1 VSDADCPNA
10 GFAVTEARGDA
21 DHGPEPDVR
30 RSGQG
35 HDHCEHDQQQS
46 HRDPHEQVRGAGRL
60 GRAVVHGRACLD
72 VVVVMRIMRHREGPP
87 CQTSGEPV
95 MVAGVRRGAHGQ
107 YPPSAHR
114 RSSSPRSGPAP
125 PRRRQMGPQAHS
137 PRRARAACWT
147 CPAGDGQP
155 SAGAP
160 LGMSSSRAHPRGRWH
175 SRGGGLPHESRP
187 GQRRTR
193 MRWPR
198 PAEGRLDGRGHS
210 AHRLE
215 TGVACAMGE
224 IPVDEGRCDSRVSS
238 DNGLEEMGSDT
249 HLIELRLPC
258 RLHGY
263 SRRHESARWGL
274 MPIVSRGSCT
284 HDRVMTGLPRASPP
298 FDVTSDARS
307 VSGAEL
313 RRLRTREIRGESTAS
328 RPVRATDD
336 VHRDHRAAL
345 SRAARSRG
353 AALTDPRAS

>member
-1 VSDADCPNA
+1 VPDELGTRDGRRGPPRCPWAVLPIRPSTFLVAAVRPCPSAAPPDGAAGPFSSPGASRMLDVS
-10 GFAVTEARGDA
+10 
-21 DHGPEPDVR
+21 R
-30 RSGQG
+30 R
-35 HDHCEHDQQQS
+35 
-46 HRDPHEQVRGAGRL
+46 
-60 GRAVVHGRACLD
+60 GRATQR
-72 VVVVMRIMRHREGPP
+72 
-87 CQTSGEPV
+87 
-95 MVAGVRRGAHGQ
+95 
-107 YPPSAHR
+107 
-114 RSSSPRSGPAP
+114 
-125 PRRRQMGPQAHS
+125 
-137 PRRARAACWT
+137 
-147 CPAGDGQP
+147 
-155 SAGAP
+155 GAP

-215 TGVACAMGE
+215 TGVARAMGE
-224 IPVDEGRCDSRVSS
+224 IPVDEGRCESRVSS

-258 RLHGY
+258 RLHGC

-313 RRLRTREIRGESTAS
+313 RRLRTREIRGESNAS

-353 AALTDPRAS
+353 AALTYPRAS